1 MTRRPLRILAA
12 ATVALAVTAVPA
24 RAEGTSVTVM
34 TRNLYLG
41 ADVGVALQLLPDFP
55 AAAQFMW
62 DQVQANDF
70 AERAPKIAAEAAA
83 AHPDVIALQEATT
96 WRCQASAF
104 SPSTIVYDFTAQ
116 FLDATRAAGVPYV
129 LAAHDGQQALNP
141 GYKIGPIP
149 GLTRVHDPAAFGPL
163 FGTDDAYCGFEI
175 GDALAVRADRA
186 SSVRRVGTTDYPTRY
201 QVAPVVFEISR
212 GYSWADID
220 FAGTTVRFVT
230 THLESLWDPNAIPQS
245 ARQAGELTA
254 DLADTTMPVVV
265 MGDFNSDP
273 RDPRDPAANPGGQP
287 EVSDTCPPGPDPRCS
302 AYWTM
307 RAAGFTDAGPDAM
320 DPANLSWGES
330 ALLAGPDLAR
340 LPDAERMGN
349 DAGFTDRLD
358 YVFVRNGVQPVAAHL
373 IGETWP
379 RGDDMWPCRTAE
391 QLANTQAAATA
402 MGVRPPDG
410 AVCAPTDHA
419 GIVAELAVPQ
429 STRIDAP
436 PPSHR
441 GGFEISAALIG
452 LLLLGGLGAGIAAHR
467 STR

>member
-12 ATVALAVTAVPA
+12 TTIALAVTAVPA

-62 DQVQANDF
+62 DQIQANDF
-70 AERAPKIAAEAAA
+70 AQRAPRIAAEAATA
-83 AHPDVIALQEATT
+83 RPDVIALQEATT

-104 SPSTIVYDFTAQ
+104 SPSTIVYDFTTQ

-129 LAAHDGQQALNP
+129 LAAKDGQQALNP

-149 GLTRVHDPAAFGPL
+149 GLTMVHDPDTFRPL
-163 FGTDDAYCGFEI
+163 FGTDDAACGFEI
-175 GDALAVRADRA
+175 GDALAVRADLA
-186 SSVRRVGTTDYPTRY
+186 SGVRQVGTTDYPTRY

-220 FAGTTVRFVT
+220 IAGTPVRFVA
-230 THLESLWDPNAIPQS
+230 THLESMWDTGRRPVS
-245 ARQAGELTA
+245 LTQANELVA
-254 DLADTTMPVVV
+254 DLAATSMPLVV
-265 MGDFNSDP
+265 MGDFNADP
-273 RDPRDPAANPGGQP
+273 RDPRDPSSNPGGQP
-287 EVSDTCPPGPDPRCS
+287 EPTADCRAESHCN
-302 AYWTM
+302 AYWAM
-307 RAAGFTDAGPDAM
+307 VDAGFTDAGPDAQ
-320 DPANLSWGES
+320 DPANLTWGES

-340 LPDAERMGN
+340 LPAAQAMGN
-349 DAGFTDRLD
+349 AAGFTDRLD
-358 YVFVRNGVQPVAAHL
+358 YVFVRNGVRPVDAHL
-373 IGETWP
+373 IGQTWP

-391 QLANTQAAATA
+391 QMTNTQEAAAA
-402 MGVRPPDG
+402 MGVQPPNG

-419 GIVAELAVPQ
+419 GIVAGLAVPQ
-429 STRIDAP
+429 STQADAP
-436 PPSHR
+436 LPSHR